1 MPEYLAPGVYIE
13 EVPSG
18 SKPIQGA
25 STSTAGM
32 VGVTARGPVNT
43 PTLVTS
49 LGNYARVFGGKLNG
63 ALYTNGRDALP
74 YAAEGFFANG
84 GSRLYVSRIVG
95 EAAAAASLTL
105 SGLSGKAVA
114 RLFSETASGADAA
127 LRMSNAKELAANDTL
142 LLAGRNGAETVTVS
156 AAPTDASLRVSVTEA
171 LTDDLPGTTK
181 VETFELLETVIVK
194 NTDIASNDKEIELE
208 TAPVTSPTHIL
219 DGDLKTGKILSID
232 TFSNAMLTMDDA
244 LTEDLESGSEVTLLK
259 LSGDTTLGAPHTGA
273 PGTAHLPMTDAT
285 GIADGQILVLTNG
298 TDVTRRMV
306 SAVTHEVI
314 VTQLNATIEDG
325 AAAYP
330 SVSVAT
336 LHARSEGA
344 WGDNL
349 RATALPAAM
358 LSTKTDTVTLNGS
371 KTLSVES
378 AVGVYVGSY
387 VSIDGAAA
395 VEVEAVDAGDG
406 IITLKDAVSKEIAI
420 GSSVTS
426 QEFSLRVELLDG
438 DGQREEEE
446 FFENLSLSATHPR
459 FAPAIIGSWSQG
471 PSDAGSSSLIRM
483 EIPVNVT
490 TRDKPLISGVAQML
504 DGGGDDLST
513 IDDGAYIGEPSE
525 DPGDRTG
532 IWALE
537 NEPTLSIVA
546 VPGQTSVAVQK
557 ALVAHCEKMR
567 YRFAVLDT
575 PLGSNLAAARTHRQN
590 FDSTRCAIYY
600 PGLSIAD
607 PFGGNGALRTITPSG
622 HMMGLYARTDNT
634 RGVHKAPANEV
645 VRNIMGFETKL
656 TKGEQDILNPINLN
670 CMRDFRSENRG
681 LRCYGARVAT
691 SDPEWKYINV
701 RRLLLYIEQSLDV
714 GLQWAVFEPND
725 TPLWDTVRQSC
736 TNFLNTTWRSGALQ
750 GTTQEQAFFV
760 DIGLGTTM
768 TQDDIDNGRMIV
780 RIGVAPVK
788 PAEFVIARISQ
799 KTLEA
804 AG

>member
-18 SKPIQGA
+18 SMPIQGA

-49 LGNYARVFGGKLNG
+49 LGAYARVFGGKLNG
-63 ALYTNGRDALP
+63 AVYTDGRDALP
-74 YAAEGFFANG
+74 YAAEGFFGNG

-95 EAAAAASLTL
+95 DDAVSASLMLVGQGDGAATPLTAEATATDATTPASLT
-105 SGLSGKAVA
+105 V
-114 RLFSETASGADAA
+114 GAN
-127 LRMSNAKELAANDTL
+127 LNVDTGDL
-142 LLAGRNGAETVTVS
+142 VMISGRNGAEIATVDGASTDSAVNLSGLLNTYETGATVTHVVPQATVQAMS
-156 AAPTDASLRVSVTEA
+156 QGGWGNNLRITAFAASMLETQTRDAVISAPTSAI
-171 LTDDLPGTTK
+171 P
-181 VETFELLETVIVK
+181 VETT
-194 NTDIASNDKEIELE
+194 
-208 TAPVTSPTHIL
+208 
-219 DGDLKTGKILSID
+219 
-232 TFSNAMLTMDDA
+232 
-244 LTEDLESGSEVTLLK
+244 
-259 LSGDTTLGAPHTGA
+259 
-273 PGTAHLPMTDAT
+273 
-285 GIADGQILVLTNG
+285 
-298 TDVTRRMV
+298 
-306 SAVTHEVI
+306 
-314 VTQLNATIEDG
+314 
-325 AAAYP
+325 
-330 SVSVAT
+330 
-336 LHARSEGA
+336 
-344 WGDNL
+344 
-349 RATALPAAM
+349 
-358 LSTKTDTVTLNGS
+358 
-371 KTLSVES
+371 
-378 AVGVYVGSY
+378 VGVYPGSF
-387 VSIDGAAA
+387 IRINGATA
-395 VEVEAVDAGDG
+395 VEVASVADNV
-406 IITLKDAVSKEIAI
+406 ITLTAPWTTDIPAGTPV
-420 GSSVTS
+420 VS
-426 QEFSLRVELLDG
+426 QEFSLRVELLDE
-438 DGQREEEE
+438 DGLREEEE
-446 FFENLSLSATHPR
+446 FFENLSLRGIHPR
-459 FAPAIIGSWSQG
+459 FAPDIIGAW
-471 PSDAGSSSLIRM
+471 PSGNASPDAAGASNLIRFQT
-483 EIPVNVT
+483 PVNADNHGRAVIAEVPRSMT
-490 TRDKPLISGVAQML
+490 
-504 DGGGDDLST
+504 GGDDDLNT
-513 IDDGAYIGEPSE
+513 IVAATYQGTEAQDPSA
-525 DPGDRTG
+525 RTG
-532 IWALE
+532 IHALE

-546 VPGQTSVAVQK
+546 VPGQTAVAVQQT
-557 ALVAHCEKMR
+557 LVGHCEKMR
-567 YRFAVLDT
+567 YRFAVLET

-607 PFGGNGALRTITPSG
+607 PFGRSGALRTITPAG

-645 VRNIMGFETKL
+645 VRGVMGFETKL

-725 TPLWDTVRQSC
+725 TPLWQTVRQSC

>member
-49 LGNYARVFGGKLNG
+49 LGNYARVFGSKLNG
-63 ALYTNGRDALP
+63 ALYTAGRDALP

-95 EAAAAASLTL
+95 DGARVASLPL
-105 SGLSGKAVA
+105 SAATGPAGV
-114 RLFSETASGADAA
+114 LFGELAEDGTAIRA
-127 LRMSNAKELAANDTL
+127 SNAENLAVDDTVL
-142 LLAGRNGAETVTVS
+142 IAGRNGSSIVAVTAAATAPRVTIQDGIPTDITAADTVTTYSVAGTAIVAAEAATADVTLTAEPDATPDFVLVGDLEDGVILTVSGMAAETLTLS
-156 AAPTDASLRVSVTEA
+156 AAPTNPIPEGA
-171 LTDDLPGTTK
+171 
-181 VETFELLETVIVK
+181 VI
-194 NTDIASNDKEIELE
+194 
-208 TAPVTSPTHIL
+208 
-219 DGDLKTGKILSID
+219 
-232 TFSNAMLTMDDA
+232 
-244 LTEDLESGSEVTLLK
+244 TLL
-259 LSGDTTLGAPHTGA
+259 STGATTTVATARPGALGA
-273 PGTAHLPMTDAT
+273 AHLDVADTA
-285 GIADGQILVLTNG
+285 GIAAGQIIVVEAADVVRRLVTAI
-298 TDVTRRMV
+298 TH
-306 SAVTHEVI
+306 SATVAAAPQTF
-314 VTQLNATIEDG
+314 EDG
-325 AAAYP
+325 ARIFPVVTAATVHAA
-330 SVSVAT
+330 SV
-336 LHARSEGA
+336 GN
-344 WGDNL
+344 WGDSL
-349 RATALPAAM
+349 RLTALPASLLA
-358 LSTKTDTVTLNGS
+358 TQTDALATAGS
-371 KTLSVES
+371 QTLSVDS
-378 AVGVYVGSY
+378 AVGVYPGSFI
-387 VSIDGAAA
+387 SIGGAEA
-395 VEVEAVDAGDG
+395 VEVQAADAGDG
-406 IITLKDAVSKEIAI
+406 FITLTTALAADVQP
-420 GSSVTS
+420 GTPVTT
-426 QEFSLRVELLDG
+426 QEFSLRVELLDE
-438 DGQREEEE
+438 DGLREEEE
-446 FFENLSLSATHPR
+446 FFENLSLHVDHPR
-459 FAPAIIGSWSQG
+459 FAPTIIGAW
-471 PSDAGSSSLIRM
+471 PSGDASPSAAGASTLIRF
-483 EIPVNVT
+483 ETPVGTANRGRAVVVGIA
-490 TRDKPLISGVAQML
+490 RML
-504 DGGGDDLST
+504 DGGDDDIAT
-513 IDDGAYIGEPSE
+513 IDDRAYMGESSE

-575 PLGSNLAAARTHRQN
+575 PLGANLAAARTHRQN

-607 PFGGNGALRTITPSG
+607 PFGGNGALRTIAPSG

-725 TPLWDTVRQSC
+725 TPLWDTVRQSA